1 MTTLRTPLHSAHV
14 AAGAR
19 MVPFAGWD
27 MPVQYAD
34 GIVHEVGM
42 VRNHA
47 GMFDVSHMARFE
59 FTGTES
65 GRFLDTLLSQP
76 ASKLRHGQAK
86 YHVICNQAGGI
97 IDDAIVYNLE
107 PTRYLLVSNAGNAA
121 VVRDWLTGHLESAG
135 SDTRMQDITDEIA
148 MIALQGPEAVSIA
161 SEVSAEDSNRF
172 RRFHAGELTIDGER
186 VLAARTG
193 YTGEDGFEIM
203 CDAEHA
209 AAIWQILADYGVTPC
224 GLGARDVLRLE
235 AGMLLH
241 GSDMSTDTNPYE
253 VGLGWTVTPDRSG
266 FIARDSLLAIRDSD
280 LPRKLTGFNL
290 TGRGIA
296 RRGHTVFV
304 GDRQIGTVTSG
315 TFSPTLKCAIG
326 LAMLDAQYA
335 DPGRQITVDV
345 RGRKID
351 GVTVS
356 PPSYKRS

>member
-1 MTTLRTPLHSAHV
+1 MPTLRTPLHAKHI

-34 GIVHEVGM
+34 GIVHEVSR

-59 FTGTES
+59 FTGIDAA
-65 GRFLDTLLSQP
+65 RFLDTLLSQP

-86 YHVICNQAGGI
+86 YHVICDQAGGI

-107 PTRYLLVSNAGNAA
+107 PNRYLLVTNAGNAS
-121 VVRDWLTGHLESAG
+121 VVRDWLSSHLESA
-135 SDTRMQDITDEIA
+135 SRDTEMRDITDEIA
-148 MIALQGPEAVSIA
+148 MIALQGPEAVRIA
-161 SEVSAEDSNRF
+161 SELAGEDANRIRRF
-172 RRFHAGELTIDGER
+172 RVGELTIDGER

-203 CDAEHA
+203 CDAGHA
-209 AAIWQILADYGVTPC
+209 TAIWQILTDAGASPC

-241 GSDMSTDTNPYE
+241 GNDMSVDINPYE
-253 VGLGWTVTPDRSG
+253 VGLGWAVTPDRADY
-266 FIARDSLLAIRDSD
+266 IAREALTAIRDTE

-296 RRGHTVFV
+296 RHGHTVFV

-326 LAMLDAQYA
+326 LAMMDAEHSA
-335 DPGRQITVDV
+335 PDTPITVDV
-345 RGRKID
+345 RGREID
-351 GVTVS
+351 GITVN
-356 PPSYKRS
+356 PPFYKRS

>member
-1 MTTLRTPLHSAHV
+1 MSTLRTPLHATHI

-34 GIVHEVGM
+34 GIVHEVSR

-59 FTGTES
+59 FTGTDAA
-65 GRFLDTLLSQP
+65 RFLDTLLSQP

-86 YHVICNQAGGI
+86 YHVICDEAGGI

-107 PTRYLLVSNAGNAA
+107 PNRYLLVANAGNSY
-121 VVRDWLTGHLESAG
+121 VVRDWLTRHLESA
-135 SDTRMQDITDEIA
+135 SHDTQMRDITDEIA
-148 MIALQGPEAVSIA
+148 MIALQGPEAVRIA
-161 SEVSAEDSNRF
+161 SDISGGDANRIRRF
-172 RRFHAGELTIDGER
+172 RAGELAIDGER

-203 CDAEHA
+203 CDADHA
-209 AAIWQILADYGVTPC
+209 AAIWQILTDAGASPC

-241 GSDMSTDTNPYE
+241 GSDMSVDINPYE
-253 VGLGWTVTPDRSG
+253 VGLGWAVTPDRADY
-266 FIARDSLLAIRDSD
+266 IARECLIAIRDSE
-280 LPRKLTGFNL
+280 LPRKLTGFKL

-296 RRGHTVFV
+296 RHGHTVSA
-304 GDRQIGTVTSG
+304 GDRLIGEVTSG

-326 LAMLDAQYA
+326 LAMLEA
-335 DPGRQITVDV
+335 DYTEPGTQITLEVRGRQIEGTTVNPTFYT
-345 RGRKID
+345 RG
-351 GVTVS
+351 
-356 PPSYKRS
+356 